1 MSVATIHVCP
11 LSKVDETVRRIG
23 AQRLISLL
31 TVGTEMTRPASIRA
45 EHHLLMN
52 MHDIAVEQE
61 GMTMPGEAH
70 VRRVL
75 EFAERWDR
83 TRPLAINC
91 YAGVS
96 RSTATAYIVAAALS
110 PSRDEAEL
118 ATSLRRLSPTAT
130 PNPRL
135 IAVADHILGRH
146 GRMVEAIAA
155 IGRGAECFEGVPFGL
170 EI

>member
-11 LSKVDETVRRIG
+11 MSKVDETVRRIG

-52 MHDIAVEQE
+52 MHDIAAEQE

-83 TRPLAINC
+83 VRPLAINC

-118 ATSLRRLSPTAT
+118 AASLRRLSPTAT

-135 IAVADHILGRH
+135 IAVADRILGRN

-170 EI
+170 AI